1 MMTDITKQ
9 FRLYAPQS
17 TKSYTTSDDGGL
29 IIEGIASTTNKD
41 LTGDVVL
48 PSAIQS
54 MKQQLFFI
62 QYKRHFK
69 LHKLHSFSLFHIN
82 NNNLD
87 FQQ

>member
-41 LTGDVVL
+41 LTG
-48 PSAIQS
+48 
-54 MKQQLFFI
+54 FFI
-62 QYKRHFK
+62 NYKRHFK
-69 LHKLHSFSLFHIN
+69 LHKKN
-82 NNNLD
+82 
-87 FQQ
+87 